1 LADAALPTESA
12 ALQFSQYAV
21 FSGAG
26 KASLSSVSKEG
37 ILHRT
42 AVVITSAEEL
52 YNSTKCTVKLLN
64 SIELKLSGYLKL

>member
-1 LADAALPTESA
+1 MPTESA
-12 ALQFSQYAV
+12 ALQFTQYAV

-42 AVVITSAEEL
+42 VVVITSAKEL
-52 YNSTKCTVKLLN
+52 YKSTKCTVK
-64 SIELKLSGYLKL
+64 IA